1 MLPPPGNPEADRVS
15 ARWHQ
20 VQAALRAAGWDALL
34 VSSPAAV
41 YHLTGVWLEPG
52 ERLSAVVVRPAGDP
66 VWVVHALFQQ
76 ETAAANVAREVWADG
91 EDAAVRLSRYL
102 PASGVVAVD
111 GSWPSRHLLALA
123 AQAPG
128 VTWRCADP
136 LLARLRV
143 CKDADELARL
153 RHASRLADRVLALL
167 RAEVRLGCTERQLA
181 ERLTQLWR
189 EVGAA
194 GESFPAIVAFGPN
207 AAEPHHEPDDT
218 LLTPG
223 SVVLIDTG
231 GRWQRYVSDI
241 TRTWLA
247 GPPIDPEVVR
257 VYQCVL
263 AAQAAGLAAARPGVP
278 LAAVDAA
285 VRAVIDAAGYGP
297 YFTHRTGHG
306 VGLEIHEA
314 PFVAPGME
322 ERLEPGMV
330 FSIEP
335 GVYLPGRFG
344 VRIEDLVVVGEAGAQ
359 SLNQAPKS
367 WPEAVLPVINGH
379 AQGSSGQ
386 RT

>member
-1 MLPPPGNPEADRVS
+1 PN
-15 ARWHQ
+15 
-20 VQAALRAAGWDALL
+20 
-34 VSSPAAV
+34 
-41 YHLTGVWLEPG
+41 LE
-52 ERLSAVVVRPAGDP
+52 
-66 VWVVHALFQQ
+66 
-76 ETAAANVAREVWADG
+76 
-91 EDAAVRLSRYL
+91 
-102 PASGVVAVD
+102 
-111 GSWPSRHLLALA
+111 
-123 AQAPG
+123 
-128 VTWRCADP
+128 WRCADS

-153 RHASRLADRVLALL
+153 QHASRLADRVLALL
-167 RAEVRLGCTERQLA
+167 RAEVRPGCTERQLA
-181 ERLTQLWR
+181 ERLAQLWR
-189 EVGAA
+189 AVGAA
-194 GESFPAIVAFGPN
+194 GESFPAIVAFGSN

-218 LLTPG
+218 PLTPG

-247 GPPIDPEVVR
+247 GPPADPEVER

-263 AAQAAGLAAARPGVP
+263 AAQQAGLAAARPGVP

-285 VRAVIDAAGYGP
+285 VRAVIEAAGYGP

-314 PFVAPGME
+314 PYVAPGQE

-344 VRIEDLVVVGEAGAQ
+344 VRIEDLVVVGEAAAQ
-359 SLNQAPKS
+359 PLNQAPKS
-367 WPEAVLPVINGH
+367 WSDAVLTVAGGQ
-379 AQGSSGQ
+379 ASG
-386 RT
+386 